1 MAYLAAA
8 VVFVGLLCFLDLL
21 LSLAIIRRLRQE
33 QSQHPHPAGAPGV
46 QATTLPVGTLAPEFT
61 AITTTGAARTR
72 DSLAGQRSV
81 VAFFAA
87 ACDTCRT
94 QLDDFADY
102 ARSVPG
108 GAGQV
113 LAVVSGDPDQA
124 RDIVRKLDGPVSI
137 ALEPDDS
144 PTATAFSVWGFPS
157 FYALDE
163 DGRIRS
169 AGMSVSRLRT
179 AELV

>member
-33 QSQHPHPAGAPGV
+33 QDQHGAAPHGV
-46 QATTLPVGTLAPEFT
+46 QAVTLPAGTMAPEFT
-61 AITTTGAARTR
+61 AVTTTGAARTR

-81 VAFFAA
+81 IAFFAA
-87 ACDTCRT
+87 SCDSCRT

-102 ARSVPG
+102 ARSMPG

-113 LAVVSGDPDQA
+113 LAVVSGDPGQA
-124 RDIVRKLDGPVSI
+124 RDIVQKLDGPVSI
-137 ALEPDDS
+137 ALESEDS
-144 PTATAFSVWGFPS
+144 PTAAAFSVWGFPS

-163 DGRIRS
+163 DGRILS
-169 AGMSVSRLRT
+169 AGMSVSRLRS